1 MENPAPKDASS
12 KGEWQVSKV
21 PPGSSQD
28 RGMCKEKRTD
38 DCPEEDSALN
48 TGRLAPPPLEEIY
61 LQRIN
66 VFQPQEGSA
75 KGAQESDLSI
85 LVRDGNTDH
94 TAKDQAGMQSGQ
106 STHATRGTNIPDS
119 GVSRTLSALGT
130 KAKQAPKH
138 RFRSLARL
146 LDRQM
151 LGEAFHKL
159 KRRAA
164 PGIDGVTY
172 GEYAENLD
180 ENLLALE
187 SRLKAGKYRAQPV
200 KRRWITKAGSKKL
213 RPLGIPVMEDKI
225 VQQAVKMI
233 LEPIW
238 ENDFADE
245 SIGYRPGRSAR
256 KATQELGE
264 ALYDGTYR
272 WVVEAD
278 IKGFFDHI
286 NHDWLVKML
295 EERIADRSL
304 IRIIRKWLK
313 AGVME
318 ELQHWSPSEEG
329 TPQGGVISPLLGNIY
344 LHYVQDQWIKKVIAK
359 ESKGRVLF
367 RRYADDSIV
376 CFERKD
382 DAESYLRELPGRLAK
397 FGLELAEEKSAMAK
411 FNRWE
416 SKGSGKFT
424 FLGFDFYWEG
434 TRRNPNHRIV
444 KRTTNAKKF
453 RAGLAALKEWLKKAR
468 SQPLPGL
475 IATLKRKLQGHWN
488 YYGVIGN
495 SDQTSSFA
503 YHAKRLVYKWL
514 NRRSQRKS
522 FTWTAFAEA
531 WMRWKMPSPRVIE
544 KPIPYHPRQSQ
555 YQEVNNLHPIRVQS

>member
-1 MENPAPKDASS
+1 MENPVPEDASS

-21 PPGSSQD
+21 PPGSTLD
-28 RGMCKEKRTD
+28 RGMCEEKRTD
-38 DCPEEDSALN
+38 DHPAEGGALN
-48 TGRLAPPPLEEIY
+48 SGRLVPTPVEEIY

-66 VFQPQEGSA
+66 DFQPQEGIA
-75 KGAQESDLSI
+75 KGAQESDLPI
-85 LVRDGNTDH
+85 VVRDGSTDH
-94 TAKDQAGMQSGQ
+94 TAKGQAGMQRGQ
-106 STHATRGTNIPDS
+106 STHARGTNILDS

-130 KAKQAPKH
+130 KAEKDPKH

-151 LGEAFHKL
+151 LGEAFRRL

-164 PGIDGVTY
+164 PGIDGVTHD
-172 GEYAENLD
+172 EYAKCLD
-180 ENLLALE
+180 ENLLDLE
-187 SRLKAGKYRAQPV
+187 SRLKQGTYRAQPV
-200 KRRWITKAGSKKL
+200 KRRWIAKAGSSKM
-213 RPLGIPVMEDKI
+213 RPLGIPVLEDKI
-225 VQQAVKMI
+225 VQQAVRMI
-233 LEPIW
+233 LEPVW

-245 SIGYRPGRSAR
+245 SIGYRPGRGAR
-256 KATQELGE
+256 KATQELSE
-264 ALYDGTYR
+264 ELHDGTYR

-278 IKGFFDHI
+278 IRGFFDHI

-318 ELQHWSPSEEG
+318 ELKHWSPSTEG
-329 TPQGGVISPLLGNIY
+329 TPQGGVISPLLANIY
-344 LHYVQDQWIKKVIAK
+344 LHFVQDLWIKKVVAR

-382 DAESYLRELPGRLAK
+382 DAEAYLRELPGRLAK
-397 FGLELAEEKSAMAK
+397 FGLELAEEKSALVK

-416 SKGSGKFT
+416 PESSGSFT
-424 FLGFDFYWEG
+424 FLGFDFQWVKS
-434 TRRNPNHRIV
+434 RRNPNYRVV
-444 KRTTNAKKF
+444 KRSTNAKKF
-453 RAGLAALKEWLKKAR
+453 RAGLAKLKDWLKKER
-468 SQPLPGL
+468 STPLPEL
-475 IATLKRKLQGHWN
+475 LATLRRKLQGHWN

-495 SDQTSSFA
+495 SKKIGRFA
-503 YHAKRLVYKWL
+503 YWARWMTYKWL

-522 FTWTAFAEA
+522 FTVASFDAA
-531 WMRWKMPSPRVIE
+531 WERWKMPVARVIE
-544 KPIPYHPRQSQ
+544 EPWPRTARQSQ
-555 YQEVNNLHPIRVQS
+555 PRPV